1 MSEQQW
7 SGRSPAS
14 DLPSVNEGRVDSV
27 NLSDREWAKLSLFR
41 VNDEVTKLE
50 DREFIV
56 THW

>member
-41 VNDEVTKLE
+41 VNDDVTKLE
-50 DREFIV
+50 DHEFIV